1 MVTVK
6 RNTAN
11 NTDIRGG
18 RMKKFLLTVLVCLFA
33 GEAIAQAVDPP
44 AGYTANHRFR
54 KYNEGDYPSADS
66 LNNDKDSI
74 DAKLRRPGWTQQD
87 SLQLHKSNKTITL
100 VPPTLKTTYGVTFP
114 DSLPTGAEFL
124 WMMNATGTLSYID
137 RDSLG
142 SASAAASDG
151 SVADTLWIPIW
162 NSANDTLPN
171 AGVTEAEFYSSGT
184 TRIKAYTYFRKDSL
198 TTRLRFWGTD
208 ALVGAGSGTA
218 KLYVNDS
225 LLISRAFSA
234 DGDFNNAVSIS
245 HITNGTVATVKVEV
259 VLGGGNNHA
268 FKRAAI
274 EVARAVVTA
283 AASDTTGI
291 SKHSFAWLPG
301 ERPITSTSGLVTTG
315 ATALRTH
322 VYMFNQPHP
331 ITIKSWHIL
340 ISAGNTATDSIR
352 FAVYDTAGA
361 RLTQSNWI
369 VGSAT
374 SPLTL
379 RDTIA
384 TAYDLPAGTYYL
396 GWTTTDAWNPTLYMF
411 RTSTNQATDNDVSPV
426 IIRGYGANSATIV
439 DGFPATLGTIT
450 ELDQNVIWLM
460 VRSY

>member
-1 MVTVK
+1 MVM
-6 RNTAN
+6 
-11 NTDIRGG
+11 
-18 RMKKFLLTVLVCLFA
+18 MKKLLLILSLVLFA
-33 GEAIAQAVDPP
+33 GELMAQAVDPP

-54 KYNEGDYPSADS
+54 KYNEGDHPSADS

-100 VPPTLKTTYGVTFP
+100 IPPTLKATYGITFP

-142 SASAAASDG
+142 SGTAAASDG
-151 SVADTLWIPIW
+151 SASDTIWIPIW

-171 AGVTEAEFYSSGT
+171 ASVTEAELYSSGT
-184 TRIKAYTYFRKDSL
+184 TRTKAYTYFRKDSL

-225 LLISRAFSA
+225 LLISRAFAS

-245 HITNGTVATVKVEV
+245 HITNGTVATVKVTIE
-259 VLGGGNNHA
+259 LGGGNNHA

-291 SKHSFAWLPG
+291 SQHSFAWLPG

-322 VYMFNQPHP
+322 VYLFNQPHP

-352 FAVYDTAGA
+352 FAIYDTSGA

-379 RDTIA
+379 RDTVG
-384 TAYDLPAGTYYL
+384 TAYNLPAGTYYL

-411 RTSTNQATDNDVSPV
+411 RTATNQATDNDVSPV
-426 IIRGYGANSATIV
+426 IMRGYGANSATIA

-460 VRSY
+460 VRSH